1 MYKVWLLKN
10 IEMFSSLKDTWLQ
23 VFVYKCTNP
32 AKWKQT
38 EEKKN
43 EE

>member
-1 MYKVWLLKN
+1 
-10 IEMFSSLKDTWLQ
+10 MFSSLKDTWLQ
-23 VFVYKCTNP
+23 VFVYNYRNP
-32 AKWKQT
+32 AKRKQT